1 MLTEATGEY
10 RPLPFFLNLVCSYL
24 ADSVVKGS
32 VRRQAFTCKG
42 QYKQTNPQRHI
53 HALSV
58 IQTHDLGVSAA
69 EDSTRLRPRDGV
81 GLCMQHHTVI
91 SSENLFP

>member
-1 MLTEATGEY
+1 MSPTAV
-10 RPLPFFLNLVCSYL
+10 FLNLVCSYL
-24 ADSVVKGS
+24 ADSLVKGS

-58 IQTHDLGVSAA
+58 IQTHDLGV
-69 EDSTRLRPRDGV
+69 
-81 GLCMQHHTVI
+81 
-91 SSENLFP
+91 